1 MIKVWLSYLPGWTL
15 MCLLSLLAMWL
26 SKLVIIGGNQ
36 PLEASA
42 LAVIFGIIFRNAW
55 KLPASCVAGVKA
67 SEKLLVFGIV
77 LMGFGLNYEKVFKGS
92 GEMLSVILVTMSIG
106 FISIYILSRWAKLS
120 EKLGTLLAVG
130 TCICGGTA
138 IALVAPLIKAKEE
151 ETSYSVAV
159 IALLGVAAVL
169 IYPLAAKSMGVTDQ
183 EFGLFAGT
191 AIHSTPQVVGAGF
204 IFSDAAG
211 ELATAV
217 KLIRNCFMAPMAL
230 ILALWFSRQ
239 VAVGDKSKVSFAK
252 AFPWFL
258 FAYFLASWLGTKG
271 YVAWAHSHTIVPL
284 SHYFNESGMLFWGN
298 LLLQFDLGGCGKFLI
313 LLGMAGVGLNTDLG
327 SLRRV
332 GMMPLVIGL
341 IGAGI
346 VAAVSAGMIA
356 WFHR

>member
-1 MIKVWLSYLPGWTL
+1 MIAVWLSYLPGWAL
-15 MCLLSLLAMWL
+15 MCVLSLIAMGI
-26 SKLVIIGGNQ
+26 SKLVVIGGKE

-42 LAVIFGIIFRNAW
+42 LVVVIGIILRNAW
-55 KLPASCVAGVKA
+55 RLPKPCVAGVKA
-67 SEKLLVFGIV
+67 AEQLLVLGIV

-92 GEMLSVILVTMSIG
+92 GEMLAVILVTMSVG
-106 FISIYILSRWAKLS
+106 FISIYLLSRWAKLS
-120 EKLGTLLAVG
+120 EKLGALLAVG

-159 IALLGVAAVL
+159 IALWGVAAVL
-169 IYPLAAKSMGVTDQ
+169 LYPLVAKSLGVTDHD
-183 EFGLFAGT
+183 FGLFAGT

-204 IFSDAAG
+204 IFSEEAG

-217 KLIRNCFMAPMAL
+217 KLIRNCFMAPLAL
-230 ILALWFSRQ
+230 LLALWFSRQ
-239 VAVGDKSKVSFAK
+239 MAQGEKSKVSFAR

-258 FAYFLASWLGTKG
+258 FAYFLTSWLGTQG
-271 YVAWAHSHTIVPL
+271 YVSEAFFK
-284 SHYFNESGMLFWGN
+284 HYLEPV
-298 LLLQFDLGGCGKFLI
+298 GKFLI

-341 IGAGI
+341 IGAAI
-346 VAAVSAGMIA
+346 VASVSAGMIA
-356 WFHR
+356 WFHHG

>member
-1 MIKVWLSYLPGWTL
+1 MIGAWLSYLPGWAL
-15 MCLLSLLAMWL
+15 MCLLSIIAMGV
-26 SKLVIIGGNQ
+26 SKMVVIGGKE

-42 LAVIFGIIFRNAW
+42 LVVVFGIILRNAW
-55 KLPASCVAGVKA
+55 ELPPPCVSGVKA
-67 SEKLLVFGIV
+67 AEKLLVFGIV

-92 GEMLSVILVTMSIG
+92 GEMLSVILVTMSVG
-106 FISIYILSRWAKLS
+106 FVTIYLLSRWAQLP

-151 ETSYSVAV
+151 ETSYSIAV
-159 IALLGVAAVL
+159 IALCGVAAVL
-169 IYPLAAKSMGVTDQ
+169 LYPPIAKSIPVSDH

-204 IFSDAAG
+204 MFSDEAG

-239 VAVGDKSKVSFAK
+239 VVQGDNKSKTISFAK

-258 FAYFLASWLGTKG
+258 FVYFLTSWLGTQG
-271 YVAWAHSHTIVPL
+271 YVPEKFIKAYLEPV
-284 SHYFNESGMLFWGN
+284 
-298 LLLQFDLGGCGKFLI
+298 GKFLI
-313 LLGMAGVGLNTDLG
+313 LLGMAGVGLNTDL
-327 SLRRV
+327 SALKRV
-332 GMMPLVIGL
+332 GLMPLAI
-341 IGAGI
+341 GI
-346 VAAVSAGMIA
+346 VGAVIVAVVSAGMIA
-356 WFHR
+356 WFHHG

>member
-1 MIKVWLSYLPGWTL
+1 MSAVWLSYLPGWAL
-15 MCLLSLLAMWL
+15 MCLLSLLAMGL
-26 SKLVIIGGNQ
+26 SKLVVIGGNQ

-42 LAVIFGIIFRNAW
+42 LAVVLGIIIRNAW
-55 KLPASCVAGVKA
+55 RLPASCVAGVKA

-92 GEMLSVILVTMSIG
+92 GEMLSVILVTMSVG
-106 FISIYILSRWAKLS
+106 LASIYLLSRWAHLS

-138 IALVAPLIKAKEE
+138 IALVAPLIKAREE
-151 ETSYSVAV
+151 ETSYSIAV
-159 IALLGVAAVL
+159 IALCGVAAVL
-169 IYPLAAKSMGVTDQ
+169 LYPPVAKSLGVSDH

-204 IFSDAAG
+204 MFSDDAG

-239 VAVGDKSKVSFAK
+239 ATQEDGKSKSISFAR

-258 FAYFLASWLGTKG
+258 FVYFLTSWLGTQG
-271 YVAWAHSHTIVPL
+271 FVPEKFIKAYL
-284 SHYFNESGMLFWGN
+284 EPV
-298 LLLQFDLGGCGKFLI
+298 GKFFI
-313 LLGMAGVGLNTDLG
+313 LLGMAGVGLNTDLS
-327 SLRRV
+327 SLKRV
-332 GMMPLVIGL
+332 GLTPLVIGI

-356 WFHR
+356 WFHHG

>member
-1 MIKVWLSYLPGWTL
+1 MNAAWLSYLPGWAL
-15 MCLLSLLAMWL
+15 MCVLSLLAMGL
-26 SKLVIIGGNQ
+26 SHLVVIGGNH

-42 LAVIFGIIFRNAW
+42 LAVIFGIILRNAW
-55 KLPASCVAGVKA
+55 KLPVPCIAGVKA
-67 SEKLLVFGIV
+67 AEKLLVFGIV
-77 LMGFGLNYEKVFKGS
+77 LMGFGLNYQKVFKGS
-92 GEMLSVILVTMSIG
+92 GEMLTVILVTMSVG
-106 FISIYILSRWAKLS
+106 FVSIYLLSRWAKLS

-169 IYPLAAKSMGVTDQ
+169 IYPPVAKSMGVTNQ

-230 ILALWFSRQ
+230 LLALWFSRQ
-239 VAVGDKSKVSFAK
+239 LAQGDKSKVSFAK

-258 FAYFLASWLGTKG
+258 FAYFFTSWLGTNGHISADLYKQ
-271 YVAWAHSHTIVPL
+271 
-284 SHYFNESGMLFWGN
+284 YFEPT
-298 LLLQFDLGGCGKFLI
+298 GKFLI

-332 GMMPLVIGL
+332 GLMPLVIGL
-341 IGAGI
+341 IGALV

>member
-1 MIKVWLSYLPGWTL
+1 MIAVWLSYLPGWAL
-15 MCLLSLLAMWL
+15 MCVLSLLAMGV
-26 SKLVIIGGNQ
+26 SKLVVIGGNQ

-42 LAVIFGIIFRNAW
+42 LAVIFGIILRNAW
-55 KLPASCVAGVKA
+55 KLPAPCVPGVKA
-67 SEKLLVFGIV
+67 AEKLLVLGIV

-92 GEMLSVILVTMSIG
+92 GEMLTVILVTMTIG
-106 FISIYILSRWAKLS
+106 FLSIYLLSRWAKLS

-169 IYPLAAKSMGVTDQ
+169 IYPLAAKSIGVSNQ

-191 AIHSTPQVVGAGF
+191 AIHSTPQVVGAGY

-230 ILALWFSRQ
+230 LLALWFSSKLAQ
-239 VAVGDKSKVSFAK
+239 DDKSKVSFAK

-258 FAYFLASWLGTKG
+258 FAYFLTSWLGTQG
-271 YVAWAHSHTIVPL
+271 YVSEAVFKSYLEPT
-284 SHYFNESGMLFWGN
+284 
-298 LLLQFDLGGCGKFLI
+298 GKFLI

-332 GMMPLVIGL
+332 GLTPLGVGL
-341 IGAGI
+341 VGALI
-346 VAAVSAGMIA
+346 VAAVSAGLIA
-356 WFHR
+356 WFR

>member
-1 MIKVWLSYLPGWTL
+1 MIQVWLSYLPGWAL
-15 MCLLSLLAMWL
+15 MCLLSLIAMGV
-26 SKLVIIGGNQ
+26 SKLVVIGGNQ

-42 LAVIFGIIFRNAW
+42 LAVVFGILFRNGW
-55 KLPASCVAGVKA
+55 RLPAACTPGVKA

-92 GEMLSVILVTMSIG
+92 GEMLTVILVTMSVG
-106 FISIYILSRWAKLS
+106 FVSIYLLSRWTKLP

-151 ETSYSVAV
+151 ETSYSIAV
-159 IALLGVAAVL
+159 IALCGVAAVL
-169 IYPLAAKSMGVTDQ
+169 LYPPIAKSLGVSDH

-204 IFSDAAG
+204 MFSDDAG

-230 ILALWFSRQ
+230 ILALWFSRKLTQ
-239 VAVGDKSKVSFAK
+239 GDDKTKSISFAK

-258 FAYFLASWLGTKG
+258 FVYFLTSWLGTQG
-271 YVAWAHSHTIVPL
+271 YVPEKFVKAYLEPV
-284 SHYFNESGMLFWGN
+284 
-298 LLLQFDLGGCGKFLI
+298 GKFLI
-313 LLGMAGVGLNTDLG
+313 LLGMAGVGLNTDLS

-332 GMMPLVIGL
+332 GLMPLGIGVL
-341 IGAGI
+341 GALI

-356 WFHR
+356 WFHHG